1 MLVTCRQMQEA
12 EARAFA
18 NGVSAAALMEQ
29 AGCGIARVIRQFF
42 PVPGTVRLYLGT
54 GNNAGDALVAGRELR
69 AAGWRLQARCVR
81 EPEAFKP
88 LPLQHWQALGGI
100 EVVSADAR
108 CDAGPLVCLDGLL
121 GLGASG
127 ALRADYAALAT
138 EMNRLRTAQGS
149 STVAM
154 DLPSGLDGDSGVP
167 GEAAVIADV
176 TVTVAAV
183 KCGLVADAAVNHTG
197 RLALV
202 PLPALEPFIMEGDA
216 SAELLTPDLLR
227 PWLPR
232 RDHDCHKGRAGRV
245 GILAG
250 SPGFYGAA
258 ELACLGA
265 LRAGAGLV
273 TLLVREPEALPLLA
287 ARMPAEV
294 MVRRIDDARAAA
306 EGFNALAVGP
316 GLGFAHEE
324 EVADL
329 LREAPVPV
337 VIDADALTLLA
348 QRGLQP
354 LRNAAGPRLLTPHPG
369 EMQRLAGAVGDRATC
384 ARTFADAHPGHTL
397 LLKGARTVIACAG
410 EPLRY
415 NSTGHA
421 GMATGGMG
429 DFLSGVAAALLGQ
442 GLPPPRA
449 ASLAAW
455 LCGRAAELAALDAAP
470 ESVLP
475 SDLAAHLGS
484 AWRQLSEG
492 RCA

>member
-18 NGVSAAALMEQ
+18 SGVSAADLMEQ

-88 LPLQHWQALGGI
+88 LPLQHWQALGGL
-100 EVVSADAR
+100 EPAEERASE
-108 CDAGPLVCLDGLL
+108 GPLVCLDGLL

-127 ALRADYAALAT
+127 ALRADYAALAA
-138 EMNRLRTAQGS
+138 EMNRLRTEQGS

-183 KCGLVADAAVNHTG
+183 KRGLVADAAVDHVG

-216 SAELLTPDLLR
+216 GAELLTPELLR
-227 PWLPR
+227 PWLPHR
-232 RDHDCHKGRAGRV
+232 HHDCHKGQAGRV

-273 TLLVREPEALPLLA
+273 TLLVRDAEALPLLA

-316 GLGFAHEE
+316 GLGFAHAD
-324 EVADL
+324 EVAYL

-348 QRGLQP
+348 QRGLEP

-369 EMQRLAGAVGDRATC
+369 EMRRLAGAVGDRATC

-442 GLPPPRA
+442 GLAPERA

-455 LCGRAAELAALDAAP
+455 LCGRAAELAALETAP

-475 SDLAAHLGS
+475 SDLAAHLGP
-484 AWRQLSEG
+484 ALRQLREG
-492 RCA
+492 RTL

>member
-1 MLVTCRQMQEA
+1 MLVMCRQMQEA

-18 NGVSAAALMEQ
+18 SGVSAADLMEQ

-69 AAGWRLQARCVR
+69 AAGWRLQARCAR
-81 EPEAFKP
+81 DPADFKP
-88 LPLQHWQALGGI
+88 LPALHWQELGAI
-100 EVVSADAR
+100 EVVSAAAR

-127 ALRADYAALAT
+127 PLRPDYSVLAA
-138 EMNRLRTAQGS
+138 EMNRLRLEQGA

-154 DLPSGLDGDSGVP
+154 DLPSGLDGDSGAP
-167 GEAAVIADV
+167 AADAVIADV

-183 KCGLVADAAVNHTG
+183 KCGLVADAAVQHVG
-197 RLALV
+197 RLSLV
-202 PLPALEPFIMEGDA
+202 PLAELEPFLQGDA
-216 SAELLTPDLLR
+216 GAELLTPDLLR

-232 RDHDCHKGRAGRV
+232 RHHDCHKGQAGRIAV
-245 GILAG
+245 LAG

-258 ELACLGA
+258 ELTCLGA

-273 TLLVREPEALPLLA
+273 TLLVREPEAQAVLA
-287 ARMPAEV
+287 ARLPAEV

-316 GLGFAHEE
+316 GLGFAHAD
-324 EVADL
+324 EVAYL

-348 QRGLQP
+348 QRGLEP

-369 EMQRLAGAVGDRATC
+369 EMRRLAETVGDRATC

-429 DFLSGVAAALLGQ
+429 DFLTGVAAALLGQ

-449 ASLAAW
+449 AGLAAW
-455 LCGRAAELAALDAAP
+455 LCGRAAELAALDSAP

-475 SDLAAHLGS
+475 SDLAGHLGP
-484 AWRQLSEG
+484 AWRQLRER

>member
-18 NGVSAAALMEQ
+18 TGVSAAALMEQ

-42 PVPGTVRLYLGT
+42 PTPGTLRLYLGT
-54 GNNAGDALVAGRELR
+54 GNNAGDALVAARELR
-69 AAGWRLQARCVR
+69 ALGWRIQARCVR

-88 LPLQHWQALGGI
+88 LPLQHWQALGTI
-100 EVVSADAR
+100 EPADAG
-108 CDAGPLVCLDGLL
+108 ATEGPLVCLDGLI
-121 GLGASG
+121 GLGATG
-127 ALRADYAALAT
+127 ALRSDYAALAI
-138 EMNRLRTAQGS
+138 EMNRLRTQQGT

-167 GEAAVIADV
+167 GDTAVIADV

-183 KCGLVADAAVNHTG
+183 KRGLVADAAVNHVG

-202 PLPALEPFIMEGDA
+202 PLPALEPFIIEFDA
-216 SAELLTPDLLR
+216 GAELLTPDRLR

-232 RDHDCHKGRAGRV
+232 RDHDCHKGQAGRV

-273 TLLVREPEALPLLA
+273 TLLVRDAAALPLLA
-287 ARMPAEV
+287 ARVPAEV
-294 MVRRIDDARAAA
+294 MVRHVTDARTVA
-306 EGFNALAVGP
+306 EEFNGWVVGP

-329 LREAPVPV
+329 IRLAPAPMVA
-337 VIDADALTLLA
+337 DADALTILA
-348 QRGLQP
+348 RHELKP
-354 LRNAAGPRLLTPHPG
+354 LRHAAGPRLLTPHPG

-397 LLKGARTVIACAG
+397 LLKGARTVIASAG

-429 DFLSGVAAALLGQ
+429 DFLSGVAAALLAQGQ
-442 GLPPPRA
+442 APVRA

-455 LCGRAAELAALDAAP
+455 LCGRAAELAALTTTP

-475 SDLAAHLGS
+475 TDLAPHLGL
-484 AWRQLSEG
+484 ALRHLREG
-492 RCA
+492 RTP

>member
-18 NGVSAAALMEQ
+18 SGVSAAALMEQ
-29 AGCGIARVIRQFF
+29 AGCGIARVIRQFYT
-42 PVPGTVRLYLGT
+42 VPGTVRLYLGT

-100 EVVSADAR
+100 EPAEERASE
-108 CDAGPLVCLDGLL
+108 GPLVCLDGLL
-121 GLGASG
+121 GLGATG
-127 ALRADYAALAT
+127 ALRVDYAVLAA
-138 EMNRLRTAQGS
+138 EMNRLRTEQGS

-183 KCGLVADAAVNHTG
+183 KRGLVADAAVDHVG

-202 PLPALEPFIMEGDA
+202 PLPALAPFIMEGDA
-216 SAELLTPDLLR
+216 GAELLTPDLLR

-232 RDHDCHKGRAGRV
+232 RDHDCHKGQAGRV
-245 GILAG
+245 GVLAG

-273 TLLVREPEALPLLA
+273 TLLVREPEAQAVLA
-287 ARMPAEV
+287 ARLPAEV

-316 GLGFAHEE
+316 GLGFAHAD
-324 EVADL
+324 EVAYL

-348 QRGLQP
+348 QHGLEP

-369 EMQRLAGAVGDRATC
+369 EMRRLEESVGDRATC

-442 GLPPPRA
+442 GLAPVRA

-455 LCGRAAELAALDAAP
+455 LCGRAAELAALEGAP

-475 SDLAAHLGS
+475 SDLAAHLGL
-484 AWRQLSEG
+484 AWRQLREG
-492 RCA
+492 RTP

>member
-18 NGVSAAALMEQ
+18 SGVSADALMEQ

-42 PVPGTVRLYLGT
+42 PVPGTARLYLGT

-69 AAGWRLQARCVR
+69 AAGWRLQARCAR
-81 EPEAFKP
+81 DPSDFKP
-88 LPLQHWQALGGI
+88 LPARHWHELGGL
-100 EVVSADAR
+100 EVGPAETR
-108 CDAGPLVCLDGLL
+108 CDSGPLVCLDGLL
-121 GLGASG
+121 GLGSSG
-127 ALRADYAALAT
+127 PLRPEYSALAG
-138 EMNRLRTAQGS
+138 EMNRLRLEQGA
-149 STVAM
+149 STIAM

-167 GEAAVIADV
+167 AADAVVADV

-183 KCGLVADAAVNHTG
+183 KRGLVADAAVQHVG
-197 RLALV
+197 RLARV
-202 PLPALEPFIMEGDA
+202 PLAELEPFLQGDPD
-216 SAELLTPDLLR
+216 AELLTPDLLR

-232 RDHDCHKGRAGRV
+232 RGHDCHKGQAGRIGV
-245 GILAG
+245 LAG

-265 LRAGAGLV
+265 LRTGAGLV
-273 TLLVREPEALPLLA
+273 TLLVREPEAQAVLA
-287 ARMPAEV
+287 ARLPAEV
-294 MVRRIDDARAAA
+294 MVRRIDDARRAA
-306 EGFNALAVGP
+306 EGFDALAVGP
-316 GLGFAHEE
+316 GLGFAHGD

-329 LREAPVPV
+329 LRQAPVPV
-337 VIDADALTLLA
+337 VVDADALTQLA
-348 QRGLQP
+348 RHGLEP
-354 LRNAAGPRLLTPHPG
+354 LSHAAGPRLLTPHPG

-384 ARTFADAHPGHTL
+384 ARGFAEAHPGHTL

-410 EPLRY
+410 QPLRF

-429 DFLSGVAAALLGQ
+429 DFLTGVAVALLAQ

-449 ASLAAW
+449 AGLAAW
-455 LCGRAAELAALDAAP
+455 LCGRAAELAALDGAP

-475 SDLAAHLGS
+475 SDLAAHLGL
-484 AWRQLSEG
+484 AWRQLREG